1 MAADDKFRHIKDL
14 RPAMKNVT
22 CVFIVVDK
30 GTTNQTKDGSVV
42 RKCRVADKTA
52 SISFSLWNEQAEA
65 VEPGDILR
73 LTKGYSSLWKGSM
86 VLYSGKYGIL
96 EKIGEFTM
104 VYSETPDMS
113 DPSHDFVQQLQQGG
127 TRGGGG
133 GASQGGSNGMERG
146 SASGTHETRN
156 GGGRNGS
163 GYGIAGNRNGNNHN
177 PPPLAN
183 GTGPSHYSPLNHSNP
198 APPSSFDSQ
207 TPPHSSS
214 HYPSHQHRGPPSRSE
229 YQQQPQPNLEPP
241 YEASSRSHRHYPR
254 GANSEGRY
262 HPYSRPSNE
271 AGAGGGWR

>member
-1 MAADDKFRHIKDL
+1 MICFKCCDSHVHTYNIRAKGSNIHPKLCD
-14 RPAMKNVT
+14 V
-22 CVFIVVDK
+22 CVIMFPCFLQVFFTVERK
-30 GTTNQTKDGSVV
+30 HGSVQWEV
-42 RKCRVADKTA
+42 RHPREDWRVSEITHYVYTYTHSCIIHQATPPPKPVC
-52 SISFSLWNEQAEA
+52 IKPSL
-65 VEPGDILR
+65 PFLR
-73 LTKGYSSLWKGSM
+73 
-86 VLYSGKYGIL
+86 
-96 EKIGEFTM
+96 FTM

-133 GASQGGSNGMERG
+133 GGGASQGGSNGMERG
-146 SASGTHETRN
+146 SASGTHDTRN

-207 TPPHSSS
+207 TP
-214 HYPSHQHRGPPSRSE
+214 HYPSHQHRGPPLRSE
-229 YQQQPQPNLEPP
+229 YQQQPQSKLEPP

-254 GANSEGRY
+254 GANTEGRY
-262 HPYSRPSNE
+262 HPYSRPSKE